1 MPISPISFDKRL
13 SITSDTLI
21 NVIEGESVLLNMK
34 SESYYGLD
42 QIGTRMWT
50 LLTTSDSIQ
59 TAYQQLLTEYDVS
72 ADVLREDLND
82 LIDKLVTKGLIK
94 IDDK

>member
-1 MPISPISFDKRL
+1 MPGSPVPYDKRL
-13 SITSDTLI
+13 SITPDTLI
-21 NVIEGESVLLNMK
+21 NVIDGESVILNMK

-72 ADVLREDLND
+72 ADVLRKDLND
-82 LIDKLVTKGLIK
+82 FIDKLMTKGLLK
-94 IDDK
+94 INDE